1 MKRWL
6 QWGCLGT
13 VVFLAM
19 TTLIGLVINLGDG
32 RTPGSPAPT
41 ATAAPTAPSTATA
54 APIRPTFTVA
64 ATPAPAIT
72 GDEALVVKI
81 TDGDTIGVLL
91 GGETLTVRYV
101 GIDTPERGQPGYQA
115 ATEANRQLVGG
126 QTVILVKDKS
136 DTDRYGRLLRYVYL
150 TDGTMA
156 NAALV
161 AEGWAQPVEYPP
173 DTAHA
178 AEFRQAAMDAAL
190 NRRGFWSGTSPYDG
204 AMSYAYTTRDT
215 ELRAGPDAEQA
226 PSGAVLRH
234 APLTVFGRDAA
245 GDWVQVRTPQRG
257 GGWARVSDLVLNVPV
272 EDIPVSG
279 DTR

>member
-13 VVFLAM
+13 VGFLAL
-19 TTLIGLVINLGDG
+19 TTLFGLVIGLDEG
-32 RTPGSPAPT
+32 RTPGVLAPAATAAPPAT
-41 ATAAPTAPSTATA
+41 ATAAPN
-54 APIRPTFTVA
+54 RPTPTYTVA
-64 ATPAPAIT
+64 ATLAPAIT
-72 GDEALVVKI
+72 GDEALVMKI

-91 GGETLTVRYV
+91 GGETLAVRYV

-136 DTDRYGRLLRYVYL
+136 DTDRYDRLLRYVYL

-156 NAALV
+156 NTALV

-173 DTAHA
+173 DIAHA
-178 AEFRQAAMDAAL
+178 AEFRQAAMTAAL

-215 ELRAGPDAEQA
+215 ELCAGPGADQA
-226 PSGAVLRH
+226 VSGAVLRH
-234 APLTVFGRDAA
+234 TPLTVFGRDAA

-257 GGWARVSDLVLNVPV
+257 GGWVRVADLVLNVPV
-272 EDIPVSG
+272 EDIPASG
-279 DTR
+279 AAQ

>member
-13 VVFLAM
+13 VVFLAL
-19 TTLIGLVINLGDG
+19 TTLFGLAVGLGEG
-32 RTPGSPAPT
+32 RTPGAPAST
-41 ATAAPTAPSTATA
+41 ATAAPTLTPAPN
-54 APIRPTFTVA
+54 RPMPTVTTA

-81 TDGDTIGVLL
+81 TDGDTIDVLL

-150 TDGTMA
+150 GDGTMA

-161 AEGWAQPVEYPP
+161 AEGWAQPVEYSP
-173 DTAHA
+173 DTAYA
-178 AEFRQAAMDAAL
+178 ADFRRAAMDAAL
-190 NRRGFWSGTSPYDG
+190 NRHGFWSGTSPYDG
-204 AMSYAYTTRDT
+204 AMSYAYTTRDV
-215 ELRAGPDAEQA
+215 ELRAGPGAGQA
-226 PSGAVLRH
+226 VSGAVPRH
-234 APLTVFGRDAA
+234 TPLTVFGRDAA

-257 GGWARVSDLVLNVPV
+257 GGWVRVADLVLNVPV
-272 EDIPVSG
+272 QDIPVSG
-279 DTR
+279 TAQ